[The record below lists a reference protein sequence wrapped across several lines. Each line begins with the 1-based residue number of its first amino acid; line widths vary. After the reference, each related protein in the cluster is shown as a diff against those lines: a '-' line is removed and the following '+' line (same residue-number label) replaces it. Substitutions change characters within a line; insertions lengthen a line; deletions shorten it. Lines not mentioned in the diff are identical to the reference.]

1 MFENLLR
8 PTNVLSA
15 MLTSR
20 LDETWLRIDYRRE
33 SKRERSSLSLGWV
46 LCVVIKRRTHAL
58 LPTVCSC
65 SSAITHRH
73 TPNQTNPTLN

>member
-33 SKRERSSLSLGWV
+33 RVKERGVVSLSGGF
-46 LCVVIKRRTHAL
+46 CV
-58 LPTVCSC
+58 
-65 SSAITHRH
+65 
-73 TPNQTNPTLN
+73 